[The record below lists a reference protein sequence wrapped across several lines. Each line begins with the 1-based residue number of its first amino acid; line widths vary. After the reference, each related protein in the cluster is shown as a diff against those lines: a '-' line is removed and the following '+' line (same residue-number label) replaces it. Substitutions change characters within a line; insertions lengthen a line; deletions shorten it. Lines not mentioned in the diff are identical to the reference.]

1 MSWSALASNQC
12 VSCNNLQDA
21 VNTSVFVLKNTIP
34 VSTKQIT
41 VAEAENYVY
50 IAPIQGKAS
59 NELVVK
65 SNLVAGYTYSFS
77 YASTSALACANN
89 DPITIISN
97 TNPIGVGSI
106 LSTADG
112 AQAPYPYFYSDGSN
126 WYYADGNGSEQT
138 IVQSTAACGSVN
150 TAVVFMNSFVDYP
163 YGYQT
168 SAEACTLGGVTG
180 YSISVYYTGTLGNGT
195 ILYFSPSLTNVF
207 DADGSFGWY
216 WISGYSFQYSG
227 SIYNYGAC
235 PTSFTINWDNNFIS
249 TGTNNLQ
256 ILKNGSLVVDQNGQG
271 NGSFSVVSTDLI
283 TYGLFSTT
291 PNFTKA
297 IVSVN
302 TFGPD
307 SRDDCNFNSAYASN
321 TGGFYF
327 SANGTIDGITID
339 YIDGCP

>member
-1 MSWSALASNQC
+1 MSWAALASNQC

-21 VNTSVFVLKNTIP
+21 VNTSVFQLKNTIP
-34 VSTKQIT
+34 VSAKQIT
-41 VAEAENYVY
+41 KAEAENYVY

-77 YASTSALACANN
+77 YASTSALACVNN

-106 LSTADG
+106 LSLSDG
-112 AQAPYPYFYSDGSN
+112 SQAFFPYFYSDGSN

-150 TAVVFMNSFVDYP
+150 TASVFMNSNVDYP

-180 YSISVYYTGTLGNGT
+180 VVETVYYTGSLGNGT

-227 SIYNYGAC
+227 SIYNYGTC
-235 PTSFTINWDNNFIS
+235 SLFVNWTNNFIT
-249 TGTNNLQ
+249 TGTNHLQ
-256 ILKNGSLVVDQNGQG
+256 ILKNSNLIVDQYGQG
-271 NGSFSVVSTDLI
+271 TGSFSVVSTDLI
-283 TYGLFSTT
+283 TYALYSTT
-291 PNFTKA
+291 PDFTQA
-297 IVSVN
+297 IVSVDS
-302 TFGPD
+302 FGPNT
-307 SRDDCNFNSAYASN
+307 RDDCNFNSAYASN

-327 SANGTIDGITID
+327 TSNGTIDGITTN